1 MYVVTWLVSEVVLV
15 LAGLIVCLY
24 ITYRFITRN
33 NDYFS
38 KRNVPY
44 IKPTLVFGNTLSV
57 FMRKVSMH
65 EFVIQLYSQLDGH
78 KIGGTFQL
86 MQPVYLV
93 RDPELIKLVTVKD
106 FEHFVDL
113 PAFIPEDHEPILTKS
128 LQALKGQK
136 WKDMRSTLSPAFT
149 SSKMKMLFTLMSE
162 TSKQLTSHLENHVLS
177 LELKDLFTKYT
188 NDVIATAAFGI
199 QCNTL
204 DNPDNDFYKM
214 GKEFNNFS
222 LLRLIIFIAYTW
234 IPNVMKMLGATLIPK
249 KTSDF
254 FRKLVRDSIKF
265 REQEGIIRPDMIHLL
280 MQVRQDDLREDGSS
294 SLGIDDIAAQAL
306 VFFTAGFEFVATL
319 LSFATLLLAVHQDI
333 QQQVKEE
340 VDEVL
345 AEHGGQVTYE
355 AVQRIRRLDNILSE
369 TLRMYPPASLISRR
383 CVKEYHVPGSDLKL
397 EQSCIVNV
405 PINGLHHD
413 PQYFP
418 DPETFNP
425 DRFNEDNKHNIQPFT
440 YMPFGSGPRHCIAN
454 RFVLLE
460 TKVALVHL
468 LSHFDLHTTPKT
480 QLPVRLARKFEMTV
494 EGGFWC
500 GFKLR
505 PQTSSASAS
514 GHD

>member
-1 MYVVTWLVSEVVLV
+1 
-15 LAGLIVCLY
+15 
-24 ITYRFITRN
+24 
-33 NDYFS
+33 
-38 KRNVPY
+38 
-44 IKPTLVFGNTLSV
+44 
-57 FMRKVSMH
+57 MH
-65 EFVIQLYSQLDGH
+65 ELVIQLYSQLDGH
-78 KIGGTFQL
+78 RIGGMFQL

-93 RDPELIKLVTVKD
+93 RDPELIKHVTVKD

-113 PAFIPEDHEPILTKS
+113 PVFIPEDHEPILTKS

-149 SSKMKMLFTLMSE
+149 SSKMKMLFTLISE
-162 TSKQLTSHLENHVLS
+162 TSKQLTSHLEKRLREQQAAAEHKPTDDSPDVLS
-177 LELKDLFTKYT
+177 LELKDLFTNYT

-204 DNPDNDFYKM
+204 ENPDNEFYKM
-214 GKEFNNFS
+214 GKEFNRFS
-222 LLRLIIFIAYTW
+222 LLKLIIFIGYTW

-249 KTSDF
+249 KTADF
-254 FRKLVRDSIKF
+254 FRTLVRDSIKF
-265 REQEGIIRPDMIHLL
+265 REREGIIRPDMIHLL

-294 SLGIDDIAAQAL
+294 SGVNAESEISGMQDDTRNTKISLGIDDIAAQAL
-306 VFFTAGFEFVATL
+306 VFFSAGFEVVAIL
-319 LSFATLLLAVHQDI
+319 LSFSTLLLAVHQDI

-345 AEHGGQVTYE
+345 AEYGGQVTYE
-355 AVQRIRRLDNILSE
+355 AVQRIRRLDNVLSE
-369 TLRMYPPASLISRR
+369 TLRMYPPAPIISRR
-383 CVKEYHVPGSDLKL
+383 CVKEYRVPGSDLKL
-397 EQSCIVNV
+397 EQSCTINV

-425 DRFNEDNKHNIQPFT
+425 DRFSEDNKHNIQPFT

-460 TKVALVHL
+460 TKVALVQL
-468 LSHFDLHTTPKT
+468 LSHFDLHTTSKT
-480 QLPVRLARKFEMTV
+480 QLPLRIAKKFEMTV

-505 PQTSSASAS
+505 PQTSNASAS